1 MKIEKYIKLK
11 SNRYEVLIDGL
22 KVKLYDDV
30 IVKYELL
37 RKKEIDEELF
47 EEITKYNDKLEAYY
61 KALRYLTK
69 KLRTEKEIEDYLR
82 VDYTQK
88 TVDETIDRL
97 KKNGYLNKDIYLK
110 CYLADQINLSNNGPK
125 KIKNS
130 LIKLGYSEEELD
142 ERLDSISEE
151 IWLDKIRNSVKKMI
165 AQNKSLSS
173 NKLKEKI
180 LYQLSMNGFYKRMIE
195 EVIEESEF
203 KNTDDILVKE
213 YEKAKNKLSKKYDG
227 YELENKILAKLVAK
241 GFYYDDVKRVMNK

>member
-1 MKIEKYIKLK
+1 MKIEKYTKLK